1 MKPNTEKIDELYMRR
16 CLQLARGGEG
26 NTSPN
31 PMVGAVIVHEG
42 RIIGEGYHIKCGGP
56 HAEVNAIASVKEPQ
70 LLCQSTMYVSLEP
83 CAHFG
88 KTPPC
93 ADLIVEKRIKRVVV
107 GCTDPFAKVNGL
119 GIKKLRDA
127 GIDVT
132 VGVLEAECQ
141 RLNRRFFT
149 RQTLGRPYII
159 LKWAQSG
166 DGFIDRL
173 RAEHSAESPA
183 RLSTPITQTL
193 VHQLRAGCDAILVGT
208 RTALLDNSSLT
219 VRLWTGTNPLRLVI
233 DPKGTLPQRLRVFDG
248 EASTRAYVQEGA
260 EPAYASH
267 EGVTVVKVEYEASM
281 TRKIMDDLAAE
292 QVQSLIVEGGAAT
305 LGTFISENLWD
316 EARVETAPTK
326 LSAGVEAPRLSN
338 ALLVS
343 HEVVDGNLIELYARR
358 GV

>member
-1 MKPNTEKIDELYMRR
+1 MRR

-26 NTSPN
+26 STSPN

-70 LLCQSTMYVSLEP
+70 LLCKSTMYVSLEP

-107 GCTDPFAKVNGL
+107 GSTDPFAKVNGL
-119 GIKKLRDA
+119 GIKKLLDA
-127 GIDVT
+127 GIEVS
-132 VGVLEAECQ
+132 VGVLEAECK

-159 LKWAQSG
+159 LKWAQSA

-173 RAEHSAESPA
+173 RTDESGDDHVWF
-183 RLSTPITQTL
+183 STPITRTL
-193 VHQLRAGCDAILVGT
+193 AHQLRAECDAILVGA
-208 RTALLDNSSLT
+208 RTALLDNPSLT
-219 VRLWTGTNPLRLVI
+219 TRLWAGTSPLRVVI
-233 DPKGTLPQRLRVFDG
+233 DPKGTLPQGLHLFDG
-248 EASTRAYVQEGA
+248 EVPTRAYVLEGA
-260 EPAYASH
+260 EPVYENH
-267 EGVTVVKVEYEASM
+267 EGVTVVKMELGASM
-281 TRKIMDDLAAE
+281 TRKIVDDLAAE

-305 LGTFISENLWD
+305 LRAFIGDNLWD

-326 LSAGVEAPRLSN
+326 LSSGVAAPQLSG
-338 ALLVS
+338 ALLVN
-343 HEVVDGNLIELYARR
+343 HEVTDGNLIERYARR
-358 GV
+358 RV

>member
-1 MKPNTEKIDELYMRR
+1 MRR

-26 NTSPN
+26 STSPN

-127 GIDVT
+127 GIEVT

-159 LKWAQSG
+159 LKWAQSA
-166 DGFIDRL
+166 DGFIDHL
-173 RAEHSAESPA
+173 RTEGSEDDHVWF
-183 RLSTPITQTL
+183 STSITRTFA
-193 VHQLRAGCDAILVGT
+193 HQLRADCDAILVGA
-208 RTALLDNSSLT
+208 RTALLDNPSLT
-219 VRLWTGTNPLRLVI
+219 TRLWAGANPLRLVI
-233 DPKGTLPQRLRVFDG
+233 DPKGTLPQELHLFDE
-248 EASTRAYVQEGA
+248 EAPTRAYVLEGA
-260 EPAYASH
+260 EPTYSSH
-267 EGVTVVKVEYEASM
+267 EGVTLVKVERGASM
-281 TRKIMDDLAAE
+281 TRKIMDDLATE

-305 LGTFISENLWD
+305 LGAFISENLWD

-326 LSAGVEAPRLSN
+326 LSTGVEAPQLSN

-343 HEVVDGNLIELYARR
+343 HEVVDGNLIELYAHR

>member
-1 MKPNTEKIDELYMRR
+1 MRR

-26 NTSPN
+26 STSPN

-70 LLCQSTMYVSLEP
+70 LLCKSTMYVSLEP

-107 GCTDPFAKVNGL
+107 GSTDPFTKVNGL
-119 GIKKLRDA
+119 GIKKLLNA
-127 GIDVT
+127 GIEVS
-132 VGVLEAECQ
+132 VGVLEAECK

-159 LKWAQSG
+159 LKWAQSA

-173 RAEHSAESPA
+173 RTDESGDDHVWF
-183 RLSTPITQTL
+183 STPITRTL
-193 VHQLRAGCDAILVGT
+193 AHQLRAECDAILVGA
-208 RTALLDNSSLT
+208 RTALLDNPSLT
-219 VRLWTGTNPLRLVI
+219 TRLWAGTSPLRVVI
-233 DPKGTLPQRLRVFDG
+233 DPKGTLPQGLHLFDG
-248 EASTRAYVQEGA
+248 EVPTRAYVLEGA
-260 EPAYASH
+260 EPVYENH
-267 EGVTVVKVEYEASM
+267 EGVTVVKMELGASM
-281 TRKIMDDLAAE
+281 TRKIVDDLAAE
-292 QVQSLIVEGGAAT
+292 QVQSLIVDGGAAT
-305 LGTFISENLWD
+305 LRAFIGDNLWD

-326 LSAGVEAPRLSN
+326 LSSGVAAPQLSG
-338 ALLVS
+338 ALLVN
-343 HEVVDGNLIELYARR
+343 HEVTDGNLIERYARR
-358 GV
+358 RV